1 MKNINWRQFLGFLL
15 IALALNL
22 YSCSNKEQPEQNN
35 VVNDITQLNP
45 IKVQGIVSPVS
56 TREFID
62 LVKRHQGAISIG
74 GGRFSMGGQTA
85 TENAIQ
91 IDMRRFN
98 HIVSFSKEKKEIT
111 VQAGIRW
118 RALIQFIDQY
128 DLSVKI
134 MQTYANFTV
143 GGSLSVNVHG
153 RYVGQGPIILSV
165 KSIKVVL
172 ANGDLIE
179 ASPSQ
184 NQEIFNAI
192 IGGYGGIGIIAEAT
206 LSLTDNC
213 KVERIDTVMKIGA
226 YSQFFQKSIRNNK
239 KVIFHN
245 ADIYPNGFDEVRAI
259 SYLETNKHLTIK
271 DRLKPNDGGYAFN
284 RMAIDIVSGSKFGK
298 WLRKR
303 IGNPIYYRKNI
314 VEWRNYE
321 ATYDVKEL
329 EPRSRQT
336 STYVLQEYFVP
347 IEKFDS
353 FYPKMNRILK
363 QHKVNVINIS
373 IRHAKKDPGSMMAW
387 AKTEVFAFVI
397 YYRQGVSSTEK
408 QKVKVWTQQ
417 LIDASLSE
425 EGSYYLPYQIYA
437 TPTQFAKAYPNSS
450 AFFKLKK
457 KYDPSYKFRNKLF
470 DAYYKN

>member
-1 MKNINWRQFLGFLL
+1 MKNINWRQFLAFLL
-15 IALALNL
+15 IAFALNL
-22 YSCSNKEQPEQNN
+22 HSCSNKEQSEKRN

-45 IKVQGIVSPVS
+45 IKVKAIVAPSS
-56 TREFID
+56 TKALID
-62 LVKRHQGAISIG
+62 LVKKHQGAISIG

-91 IDMRRFN
+91 IDMRKFN
-98 HIVSFSKEKKEIT
+98 RIVGFSKEKKEIT

-118 RALIQFIDQY
+118 RELIQFIDRY

-134 MQTYANFTV
+134 MQTYANFSV

-165 KSIKVVL
+165 KGIKVIL
-172 ANGDLIE
+172 ANGDLIK
-179 ASPSQ
+179 ASLTE
-184 NQEIFNAI
+184 NQEVFNAA
-192 IGGYGGIGIIAEAT
+192 IGGYGGIGIITEVT

-226 YSQFFQKSIRNNK
+226 YRQFFQKSIRNNG

-259 SYLETNKHLTIK
+259 SYLETNKNLTIK
-271 DRLKPNDGGYAFN
+271 DRLKPNDGGYALN
-284 RMAIDIVSGSKFGK
+284 RLAIAVVAGSKFGK
-298 WLRKR
+298 WLRKKV
-303 IGNPIYYRKNI
+303 GNPIYYRKNV

-329 EPRSRQT
+329 EPNSRKT
-336 STYVLQEYFVP
+336 STFVLQEYFVP
-347 IEKFDS
+347 VEKFDS
-353 FYPKMNRILK
+353 FYPKMSQILK

-373 IRHAKKDPGSMMAW
+373 IRHAKKDPGSIMAW

-397 YYRQGVSSTEK
+397 YYRQDVSTEAK
-408 QKVKVWTQQ
+408 QQVKIWTQK
-417 LIDASLSE
+417 LINASLAE
-425 EGSYYLPYQIYA
+425 QGSYYLPYQIYA
-437 TPTQFAKAYPNSS
+437 TPSQFAKAYPNSS

-457 KYDPSYKFRNKLF
+457 KYDPDYKFRNKLF